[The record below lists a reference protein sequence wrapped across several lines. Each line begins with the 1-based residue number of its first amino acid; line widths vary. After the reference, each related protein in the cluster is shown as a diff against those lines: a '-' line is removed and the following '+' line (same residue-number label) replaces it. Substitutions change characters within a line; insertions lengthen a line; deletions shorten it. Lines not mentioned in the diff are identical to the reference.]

1 MVLLQ
6 PCRTTAAY
14 EAIPE
19 GDLGLDLGRFAEHA
33 QRLGWEVLADA
44 GVMLVVRRGPDDASV
59 FRSGK
64 LLIKTRDRT
73 VAERVWTELSALYP
87 GAPHGR

>member
-6 PCRTTAAY
+6 PCKTTAAY

-19 GDLGLDLGRFAEHA
+19 RDLGLDLETVERSLHGA
-33 QRLGWEVLADA
+33 GWRTLANA
-44 GVMLVVRRGPDDASV
+44 GVMLVIQRGPDDASV

-64 LLIKTRDRT
+64 LLVKTRDPV
-73 VAERVWTELSALYP
+73 VAQRVWAEVSAHY
-87 GAPHGR
+87 GSAHGR